1 MKLYLVDDNADLVSE
16 WERVFSEFPEVE
28 IVCDNMLNVAECAIV
43 SPANSFG
50 YMDGGIDLAY
60 SNYFGWD
67 LEKKVKKAI
76 DQLPE
81 AILPVGSSIIV
92 KTGHIRIPYI
102 IVAPTMRMPEEV
114 KAANAYFA
122 MSAILRTAS
131 KNLDK
136 INKLFCPGLGTGVG
150 KIPFDE
156 AANEMANAYKKLK
169 QQLKF

>member
-16 WERVFSEFPEVE
+16 WEKAFSEFPEVE
-28 IVCDNMLNVAECAIV
+28 VLCDNILNVAECAIA

-50 YMDGGIDLAY
+50 YMDGGIDLVY

-67 LEKKVKKAI
+67 LEKRVKKAI
-76 DQLPE
+76 DELPE
-81 AILPVGSSIIV
+81 AFLPVGSSIIV
-92 KTGHIRIPYI
+92 KTGHIRIPYL

-122 MSAILRTAS
+122 MSAILRTAL
-131 KNLDK
+131 KNLNK

-156 AANEMANAYKKLK
+156 AAKEMANAYKKFK
-169 QQLKF
+169 QQLKH